1 MTKKRS
7 IHYHPPMNIITTYAH
22 WIYTHLEKPLRTIK
36 SSASSVSTT
45 MSDSTVTHVQYLIND
60 KWSSQ
65 KYSIENKG
73 CRLSRKQNKTTALDR
88 IPGCYSSDR
97 KDRSKD
103 HKSRSK
109 PGDWRQGIQGQC
121 RSMQLAGHLNHGSN
135 MKQNP
140 RVSEHNTSR
149 KINFNLITSL
159 Y

>member
-1 MTKKRS
+1 MTKKRT

-73 CRLSRKQNKTTALDR
+73 CRLSRKKPKQRHLTGFLGVIPVTERTEVRTTRAEASLGTGGR
-88 IPGCYSSDR
+88 V
-97 KDRSKD
+97 
-103 HKSRSK
+103 SR
-109 PGDWRQGIQGQC
+109 DNADQGQ
-121 RSMQLAGHLNHGSN
+121 LVGHLNHVSN